1 MADLQAI
8 WAQLESLKAE
18 STSEDQYNHYICKC
32 GAAKRFVHGELPV
45 CVECGLVEDTFL
57 SDEPEWTSGID
68 ADGNVSDPSRCGG
81 PVDNG
86 LYSTI
91 WNMGTIISTRGN
103 SYQMKKMSRI
113 HFHMSM
119 NHRDR
124 ALFHAYAEIERAG
137 REHLKCSDVIIE
149 TAKLLYKEFTEKKL
163 TRGNVRAG
171 VKANCLFL
179 ACKKFGYPRT
189 TKEVA
194 DAFAIDT
201 KDVGRTSTIL
211 NEAISESE
219 KTRIT
224 KPKDV
229 VTRIFNDIEIDDKQ
243 KAKREVIRYC
253 ENIERN
259 TALMG
264 KTPSGI
270 ASAVIF
276 IVLNGKVSKPDICKA
291 AGVSMPT
298 LNKIE
303 VIIRNLEK

>member
-1 MADLQAI
+1 MVDLQAI
-8 WAQLESLKAE
+8 WSQLDSFKQEAN
-18 STSEDQYNHYICKC
+18 SEEQYNQYICKC
-32 GAAKRFVHGELPV
+32 GGAKRFFHGELPV
-45 CVECGLVEDTFL
+45 CIECGVVEDTFL
-57 SDEPEWTSGID
+57 SEEPEWTSGID

-86 LYSTI
+86 LYSTL

-119 NHRDR
+119 NHKDR
-124 ALFHAYAEIERAG
+124 ALFHAYAEIEKAG
-137 REHLKCSDVIIE
+137 RDRLKCSDVIID

-189 TKEVA
+189 TKEIA

-201 KDVGRTSTIL
+201 KDIGRTSTIL
-211 NEAISESE
+211 SDTMSESE

-229 VTRIFNDIEIDDKQ
+229 VTRIFNEIDIEDKQ
-243 KAKREVIRYC
+243 KAKRDVIKFC
-253 ENIERN
+253 EEIERN
-259 TALMG
+259 PNLMG
-264 KTPSGI
+264 KTPTGI

-276 IVLNGKVSKPDICKA
+276 VVLDGRISKQDICKA

-303 VIIRNLEK
+303 TIIRNLEK